1 MAIPNKTYFNLLE
14 TLKQLGSK
22 HHNINTTTSG
32 DIFDIDLMKNTLY
45 PLMHLNPINVTT
57 GRVGLT
63 YNFQI
68 FIMDLVDTDNANE
81 EEVYSDV
88 LQTCVDIISIFRN
101 SKWQAQLSLDINT
114 PVYFAE
120 GDYTLEPFTERFD
133 QELTGW
139 VFTIGIL
146 VENNFQT
153 CNIPMEDV
161 FIGQ

>member
-14 TLKQLGSK
+14 TLKQLGAK
-22 HHNINTTTSG
+22 HHQISTTTSG

-45 PLMHLNPINVTT
+45 PLMHINPVNVTT
-57 GRVGLT
+57 GTVGLT

-81 EEVYSDV
+81 EEVYSDT
-88 LQTCVDIISIFRN
+88 LQTCIDIISIFRN
-101 SKWQAQLSLDINT
+101 SKWQAQLTLNINA
-114 PVYFAE
+114 PVYYTE
-120 GDYTLEPFTERFD
+120 GDYTIEPFTERFD
-133 QELTGW
+133 QEVTGW

-153 CNIPMEDV
+153 CNIPMEDL

>member
-14 TLKQLGSK
+14 TLKQLGAK
-22 HHNINTTTSG
+22 HHQISTTTSG

-45 PLMHLNPINVTT
+45 PLMHLNPTNVTT

-81 EEVYSDV
+81 EEVYSDT
-88 LQTCVDIISIFRN
+88 LQTCIDIISIFRN
-101 SKWQAQLSLDINT
+101 SKWQAQLTLNINA
-114 PVYFAE
+114 PVYYTE
-120 GDYTLEPFTERFD
+120 GDYTIEPFTERFD
-133 QELTGW
+133 QEVTGW

-153 CNIPMEDV
+153 CNIPMEDL